1 MFWRRHAIIWT
12 NAGILSIGHMETNFS
27 EILIEIYIFSFKEI
41 HLKMSPGKWRPFYL
55 DLYVLNHRLSS
66 WMDE

>member
-1 MFWRRHAIIWT
+1 MFWRRQAIIWT
-12 NAGILSIGHMETNFS
+12 NAGILSIGPLETNFS
-27 EILIEIYIFSFKEI
+27 EILIEICIFSFKEI
-41 HLKMSPGKWRPFYL
+41 HLKMSQGKWRPFYL